1 MQNNNHKLMEVIIL
15 LNKKTKLTSLFWIA
29 ILGLILTTIYTIV
42 LGILGYRTMNRI
54 DFIYKENKQGK
65 NS

>member
-1 MQNNNHKLMEVIIL
+1 M

>member
-1 MQNNNHKLMEVIIL
+1 MEVIIL

-54 DFIYKENKQGK
+54 DYIYKQNKPGK
-65 NS
+65 NG

>member
-1 MQNNNHKLMEVIIL
+1 M

-54 DFIYKENKQGK
+54 DYIYKQNKPRK
-65 NS
+65 NSSD

>member
-1 MQNNNHKLMEVIIL
+1 VEVIGV
-15 LNKKTKLTSLFWIA
+15 LNKKEKLTSLFWIA
-29 ILGLILTTIYTIV
+29 ILGLILTTIYTII

-54 DFIYKENKQGK
+54 DYIYKQNKQKSK

>member
-1 MQNNNHKLMEVIIL
+1 MVEVISV
-15 LNKKTKLTSLFWIA
+15 LNKKEKITSLFWIA
-29 ILGLILTTIYTIV
+29 ILGLILTTIYSVI

-54 DFIYKENKQGK
+54 DYIYKQNKQRPK

>member
-1 MQNNNHKLMEVIIL
+1 MEVIIL

-29 ILGLILTTIYTIV
+29 ILGLILTTIYSIV

-54 DFIYKENKQGK
+54 DYIYKQNKPGK
-65 NS
+65 NG

>member
-1 MQNNNHKLMEVIIL
+1 MEVIIL

>member
-1 MQNNNHKLMEVIIL
+1 MEVIIL

-29 ILGLILTTIYTIV
+29 ILGLILTTIYTII

-54 DFIYKENKQGK
+54 DFIYKQNKQRK